1 MRSGLFDK
9 IILFF
14 VFSGFV
20 PEENYGILPDKGR
33 ISHKD
38 AAEKAVA

>member
-1 MRSGLFDK
+1 
-9 IILFF
+9 

-38 AAEKAVA
+38 AAAKAVA